1 VVVATNDAA
10 PTQRPRLRNAMIAS
24 NEAIAG
30 APGSDRLQD
39 QMSGDASEPSVGLE
53 RVSNTASGT
62 MAASLSGRDKLRQ
75 FSARVIH
82 ARLHRGLVNA
92 NDFGNLLD
100 GLAVVVSQA
109 DDLAVLRR

>member
-1 VVVATNDAA
+1 MLQGLRRSLNLQNAVA
-10 PTQRPRLRNAMIAS
+10 QGRQQ
-24 NEAIAG
+24 EQG
-30 APGSDRLQD
+30 DRLQD
-39 QMSGDASEPSVGLE
+39 QMSGDASEPSVSLE
-53 RVSNTASGT
+53 RVSSTASGT

-92 NDFGNLLD
+92 NDSGNLLD